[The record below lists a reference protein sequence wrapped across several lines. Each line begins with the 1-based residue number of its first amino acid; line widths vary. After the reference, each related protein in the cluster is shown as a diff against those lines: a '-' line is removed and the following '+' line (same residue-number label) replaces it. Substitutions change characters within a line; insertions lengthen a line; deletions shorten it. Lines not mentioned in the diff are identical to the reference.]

1 MIRLDAAK
9 LLTKTD
15 AHPYLKEMLS
25 FPDYYGNNLDALFDC
40 LTDLGPTKIFIEQDD
55 LQGSYLEKILRVFKD
70 ACKANPDLQLLTLE
84 EAQAEEMNGLET
96 ADSAYDSDELQD
108 ADELYDPDEPKDA
121 DAPEDADDPED
132 AEEPENADDPVEIDD
147 WQDEEDLRRLDGV
160 EEEDDPQ

>member
-84 EAQAEEMNGLET
+84 EAQAEEMNGSET

-108 ADELYDPDEPKDA
+108 ADELYDPDEPKD
-121 DAPEDADDPED
+121 
-132 AEEPENADDPVEIDD
+132 ADDPVEIDD

>member
-84 EAQAEEMNGLET
+84 EAQAEEMSGSET
-96 ADSAYDSDELQD
+96 ADSVYDADELQD

-121 DAPEDADDPED
+121 GDPEDADDQ
-132 AEEPENADDPVEIDD
+132 VEIDD